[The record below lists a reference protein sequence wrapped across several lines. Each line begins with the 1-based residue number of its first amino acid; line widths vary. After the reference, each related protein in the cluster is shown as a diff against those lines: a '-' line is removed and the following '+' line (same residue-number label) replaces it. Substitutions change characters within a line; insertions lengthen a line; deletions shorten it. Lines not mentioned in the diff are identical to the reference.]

1 MSTTKG
7 LAEKLSDALGE
18 GQIDEYVEWDEK
30 YQLPPLDKPI
40 TSPKA
45 QKVWVA
51 INSVIDI
58 LFIKSLLKPFGLD
71 TKEKREAWREKI
83 RYFRAMIFLVLV
95 MIVLLFV
102 LPFVICSGSD
112 APTGILTVKLPYCMF
127 LDVVYIIFMA
137 CAVGVMLMNIIAA
150 IVVQRTV
157 GKYKLPADP
166 AEKPKKLL
174 ALHIPCYSESK
185 EVILK
190 TVNSVVQSEYDDES
204 KLLFVVADG
213 DVTGAGNDKSTPRIL
228 IEDVFKCETEAEPLI
243 YQSVGH
249 GDQRLNKAC
258 VYTGYYSPEGEPDRK
273 IKYLL
278 VVKVGL
284 ESEREAAKP
293 GNRSKRDS
301 QLVVYNFFREANGFF
316 LDEMLEEIAMEDG
329 DSFADGSFEYSH
341 SGSSCNTEIA
351 QTSAHIQGLSLW
363 GAGPGNGYSVASYYS
378 GNDSMPSTPLESIN
392 SGHQP
397 ALWIPKKEEN
407 SIQLPDVCR
416 DVQLTQASRMQCEG
430 RRALEKD
437 PKLSGVCGET
447 KVENRTQSYI
457 TMIQV
462 FEYFLT
468 HCLLKSF
475 ESFYANVL
483 VLSGCFTIY
492 RLKRHSV
499 NPDTGKKEVRP
510 AVLDPRIMRDYMA
523 EPKLMREHN
532 LLTIGEDRHENTVHP
547 ICGVH
552 HHGSGSAER
561 VAVPAQKVDQ
571 LPDPQPLRPVC
582 EPTGLSNLAD
592 EVEHEAGDGVGTMVG
607 IGYPV
612 LLATRMLHS
621 DLGPVDTPYLV
632 ITWFHL

>member
-1 MSTTKG
+1 
-7 LAEKLSDALGE
+7 
-18 GQIDEYVEWDEK
+18 
-30 YQLPPLDKPI
+30 
-40 TSPKA
+40 
-45 QKVWVA
+45 
-51 INSVIDI
+51 
-58 LFIKSLLKPFGLD
+58 
-71 TKEKREAWREKI
+71 
-83 RYFRAMIFLVLV
+83 
-95 MIVLLFV
+95 
-102 LPFVICSGSD
+102 
-112 APTGILTVKLPYCMF
+112 
-127 LDVVYIIFMA
+127 
-137 CAVGVMLMNIIAA
+137 MNIIAA

-301 QLVVYNFFREANGFF
+301 QLVVYNFFREANGKIRFSCPMF
-316 LDEMLEEIAMEDG
+316 AEMYNSLKRVGCNAKDVEYVLVADADTFIRPNGLDIL
-329 DSFADGSFEYSH
+329 
-341 SGSSCNTEIA
+341 
-351 QTSAHIQGLSLW
+351 
-363 GAGPGNGYSVASYYS
+363 
-378 GNDSMPSTPLESIN
+378 
-392 SGHQP
+392 
-397 ALWIPKKEEN
+397 
-407 SIQLPDVCR
+407 
-416 DVQLTQASRMQCEG
+416 VQ
-430 RRALEKD
+430 ALEKD

-532 LLTIGEDRHENTVHP
+532 LLTIGEDRYLCTLVIRYLTDMRTRYIPSAVCTTTVP
-547 ICGVH
+547 
-552 HHGSGSAER
+552 
-561 VAVPAQKVDQ
+561 DQ
-571 LPDPQPLRPVC
+571 L
-582 EPTGLSNLAD
+582 S
-592 EVEHEAGDGVGTMVG
+592 
-607 IGYPV
+607 V
-612 LLATRMLHS
+612 LLCQRRRWTNSLIHNHFDLFVNPPAFPTWRMRWSMKLVMVSELWSASAIPFFLPLGCCIAIWGLWTHLTWLSLGFTIVLFCLPGLIALMAGRKTQACWWFMFIFGLPLWAVVIPLYSLWKMDDFSWGSTRPTYSKTILESVQEIKPREVDPHSEPQATAINI
-621 DLGPVDTPYLV
+621 PE
-632 ITWFHL
+632 